1 MSAARL
7 RALLHLRSER
17 GQTSAEYLGIVVFVV
32 AVIAALYAFA
42 PGIGETIAAKVRE
55 QVSAIATPGDGTG
68 APGGQ
73 PGGGLPTGGSP
84 GGGPAPV
91 GDEPAGGEEEQEEPN
106 IFERG
111 VGALGDAAGA
121 VGGGIGDLASGAGDL
136 LSGAASGAGD
146 VLGGV
151 LDGGVALVDG
161 FARGDFG
168 SAYDNPWLESL
179 RQVGQF
185 ASGVLIFGD
194 VRDAASAIGEI
205 VSSGGRDGWG
215 NLGLSVVG
223 VVPILGDSAK
233 GIKGA
238 AAIVDAF
245 RGADRAR
252 DAGRV
257 ADGARGADEAPA
269 RPRPDRSDIGANK
282 EAGDAASDRIAS
294 RFPGARR
301 EVTFQTTE
309 GPRRVDVL
317 TDDGLA
323 IESKVGRT
331 SQQQVRPR

>member
-151 LDGGVALVDG
+151 LDGGGALLSGLVL
-161 FARGDFG
+161 GDFG
-168 SAYDNPWLESL
+168 GDSPWLESL

-205 VSSGGRDGWG
+205 VASGGREGWG

-245 RGADRAR
+245 RGGDKAR
-252 DAGRV
+252 DGERA
-257 ADGARGADEAPA
+257 ADGARAADAPPA
-269 RPRPDRSDIGANK
+269 RPRTDRSDIGANK